1 MGTHLVTPARAPS
14 AASRPPSRLALPHGS
29 AVPARAQRT
38 PASPRGDRLRR
49 RRIRGHRAEVGGRLL
64 AGSELIGSL
73 PRGRGPGRGLP
84 GSARLEESPPA
95 AFGARGLALPLGS
108 DSYPPVPQPLSP
120 NDRLLEESPA
130 ARCAGQ
136 AGPSPVAR
144 QPRHPGSSGP
154 FSPRR
159 SQGNEQALD
168 LEQSEQCRL
177 GLRFAV
183 T

>member
-130 ARCAGQ
+130 ARVTRAAPVRSPLGEVRGMSKPWTWSNRSSAGW
-136 AGPSPVAR
+136 AYVS
-144 QPRHPGSSGP
+144 
-154 FSPRR
+154 
-159 SQGNEQALD
+159 L
-168 LEQSEQCRL
+168 
-177 GLRFAV
+177 
-183 T
+183 